1 MEIYTDAGCIG
12 NPGPGGF
19 AVVFI
24 EKGKIIEEFSQS
36 YEHTTNN
43 RMEYRACLHALE
55 VIADKQLQNVTLY
68 TDSKY
73 VMQSVTEWGHKWKKL
88 GWARNKSG
96 SDKIKNIDLF
106 KACYLLNEEL
116 NVNWQW
122 VKGHAG
128 NLGNERAD
136 VLANNAASA
145 SMADQIEDLPV
156 SGSSNAIES
165 KLEQVS
171 LF

>member
-1 MEIYTDAGCIG
+1 M
-12 NPGPGGF
+12 
-19 AVVFI
+19 VFI
-24 EKGKIIEEFSQS
+24 KDGKIVDEYSQGFK
-36 YEHTTNN
+36 HTTNN
-43 RMEYRACLHALE
+43 RMEYRACLYALQQVKE
-55 VIADKQLQNVTLY
+55 KQLQNVTLY

-73 VMQSVTEWGHKWKKL
+73 VMQSVTEWGHKWKRL

-96 SDKIKNIDLF
+96 SDKIKNLDLF

-128 NLGNERAD
+128 NIGNERAD
-136 VLANNAASA
+136 DLANGSAAWPASQQVEDVEVGESNASA
-145 SMADQIEDLPV
+145 IETQP
-156 SGSSNAIES
+156 
-165 KLEQVS
+165 S

>member
-1 MEIYTDAGCIG
+1 MEIYTDGGCLG

-19 AVVFI
+19 GVVFI
-24 EKGKIIEEFSQS
+24 KNGKVVDQHAEGFK
-36 YEHTTNN
+36 HTTNN
-43 RMEYRACLHALE
+43 RMEYRACIYALE
-55 VIADKQLQNVTLY
+55 QIKAQGLKNAVLH

-73 VMQSVTEWGHKWKKL
+73 VMQSVTEWGHKWKRL

-96 SDKIKNIDLF
+96 SDEIKNLDLF
-106 KACYLLNEEL
+106 KRCYLLNQEL
-116 NVNWQW
+116 EVNWQW

-136 VLANNAASA
+136 DLANGSAAWPSSKQVEDIKITEDRAASREA
-145 SMADQIEDLPV
+145 QS
-156 SGSSNAIES
+156 
-165 KLEQVS
+165 S